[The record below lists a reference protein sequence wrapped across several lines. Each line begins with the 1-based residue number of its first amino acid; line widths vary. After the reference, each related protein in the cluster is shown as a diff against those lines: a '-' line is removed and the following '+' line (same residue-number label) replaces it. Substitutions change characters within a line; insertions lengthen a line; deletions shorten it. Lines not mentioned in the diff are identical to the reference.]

1 MEQSVCRYADALER
15 IINVLALGQF
25 VLSTGLIC
33 FAGFQI
39 TSVRSLDLLASRGV
53 VDKEKNNHFQM
64 IEDKGRLVKYSTFL
78 NSAILELF
86 IFSISGNGLMD
97 EVIVKNYTR
106 FNRNAA
112 YIEVERI

>member
-15 IINVLALGQF
+15 IINILALGQF
-25 VLSTGLIC
+25 VISTGMLC

-64 IEDKGRLVKYSTFL
+64 MKDKGRLMKYLIFL

-86 IFSISGNGLMD
+86 MFSFSGNSLMD
-97 EVIVKNYTR
+97 EVIVKNYMR
-106 FNRNAA
+106 SLS
-112 YIEVERI
+112 IGMLLI